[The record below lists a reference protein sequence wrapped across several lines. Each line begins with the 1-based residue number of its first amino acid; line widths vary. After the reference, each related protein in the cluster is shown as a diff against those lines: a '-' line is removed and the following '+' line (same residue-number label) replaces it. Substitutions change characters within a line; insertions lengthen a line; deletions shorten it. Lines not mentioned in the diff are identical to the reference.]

1 MTNKY
6 FAIRR
11 SGVHG
16 KGAFALKDIRK
27 GTRLVEYVG
36 ENITPAES
44 DRRYND
50 TKVKDHHTFLF
61 SVDNRKVIDATY
73 GGNESRFI
81 NHSCD
86 PNCNAV
92 IEKRRVYIEANR
104 TIRKGEELAYD
115 YNYERTPKTTKA
127 DEKLYKCLCG
137 SPNCRGTIVSAKV
150 TLPRKKG
157 RRRQRRTAPG
167 KKDALLE
174 EERVQEEDGSRTLAR
189 DQLRELRSPT
199 SRAETGLRVRPSFSV

>member
-1 MTNKY
+1 MKNKY

-16 KGAFALKDIRK
+16 KGAFALRPIRK

-36 ENITPAES
+36 ESISPKES
-44 DRRYND
+44 DLRYDD
-50 TKVKDHHTFLF
+50 TNVKNHHTFLF

-86 PNCNAV
+86 PNCDAV

-127 DEKLYKCLCG
+127 DEKLYKCRCG
-137 SPNCRGTIVSAKV
+137 SPECRGTILSDKV
-150 TLPRKKG
+150 TVRKRKTAAKKKSKSKKKAKTGATRKKQSKQSA
-157 RRRQRRTAPG
+157 RRR
-167 KKDALLE
+167 
-174 EERVQEEDGSRTLAR
+174 
-189 DQLRELRSPT
+189 
-199 SRAETGLRVRPSFSV
+199 

>member
-1 MTNKY
+1 MPRAARGNPEHSIHSGGMKNTY
-6 FAIRR
+6 FLIRNSR
-11 SGVHG
+11 VHG

-36 ENITPAES
+36 ENISAEES
-44 DRRYND
+44 DKRYDD
-50 TKVKDHHTFLF
+50 TNVKNHHTFLF

-86 PNCNAV
+86 PNCDAI
-92 IEKRRVYIEANR
+92 IEKRRVYIESNR

-115 YNYERTPKTTKA
+115 YNYERTPKTTKK

-137 SPNCRGTIVSAKV
+137 SDECRGTILSAKV
-150 TLPRKKG
+150 TLPRKKKTTARKKSKSKKKTTAKKSAAKKKQSKKKTG
-157 RRRQRRTAPG
+157 RGR
-167 KKDALLE
+167 
-174 EERVQEEDGSRTLAR
+174 
-189 DQLRELRSPT
+189 
-199 SRAETGLRVRPSFSV
+199 

>member
-1 MTNKY
+1 MNNKY

-36 ENITPAES
+36 ENISPAES
-44 DRRYND
+44 DRRYDD

-61 SVDNRKVIDATY
+61 SVDNRKVIDATH

-86 PNCNAV
+86 PNCDAI

-127 DEKLYKCLCG
+127 DEKLYGCLCG
-137 SPNCRGTIVSAKV
+137 SENCRGTIVSAKV
-150 TLPRKKG
+150 TKKRQKAKAKKKGAEKTKRRASRKKSPAKKNSRRG
-157 RRRQRRTAPG
+157 R
-167 KKDALLE
+167 
-174 EERVQEEDGSRTLAR
+174 
-189 DQLRELRSPT
+189 
-199 SRAETGLRVRPSFSV
+199 

>member
-1 MTNKY
+1 MKNKY

-44 DRRYND
+44 DRRYDD

-61 SVDNRKVIDATY
+61 SVDSRKVIDATY
-73 GGNESRFI
+73 GGNDSRFI

-86 PNCNAV
+86 PNCDAV
-92 IEKRRVYIEANR
+92 IENRRVYIEANR

-115 YNYERTPKTTKA
+115 YNYERTPRTTKA

-150 TLPRKKG
+150 TLPRKKTKARAKKKSSTRSKTRG
-157 RRRQRRTAPG
+157 STNAKKKRAPKRKLARRR
-167 KKDALLE
+167 
-174 EERVQEEDGSRTLAR
+174 
-189 DQLRELRSPT
+189 
-199 SRAETGLRVRPSFSV
+199 

>member
-1 MTNKY
+1 M
-6 FAIRR
+6 RS

-16 KGAFALKDIRK
+16 KGAFALKTLRK

-36 ENITPAES
+36 EHISPAES
-44 DRRYND
+44 DRRYDD
-50 TKVKDHHTFLF
+50 TDVKNHHTFLF
-61 SVDNRKVIDATY
+61 SVDNRKVIDATF

-86 PNCNAV
+86 PNCDAI

-127 DEKLYKCLCG
+127 DETLYKCLCG
-137 SPNCRGTIVSAKV
+137 SPECRGTILSAKV
-150 TLPRKKG
+150 TMPKKKAKTAKTSKTQSKKKSAAKQKQTKAKKKSG
-157 RRRQRRTAPG
+157 R
-167 KKDALLE
+167 
-174 EERVQEEDGSRTLAR
+174 AR
-189 DQLRELRSPT
+189 
-199 SRAETGLRVRPSFSV
+199 

>member
-1 MTNKY
+1 MV
-6 FAIRR
+6 RS

-27 GTRLVEYVG
+27 GTRLVEYIG
-36 ENITPAES
+36 ENLSAEES
-44 DRRYND
+44 DKRYD
-50 TKVKDHHTFLF
+50 DEGVKNHHTFLF
-61 SVDNRKVIDATY
+61 SVDKRKVIDATF

-86 PNCNAV
+86 PNCEAI
-92 IEKRRVYIEANR
+92 IESRRVYIEAAR

-137 SPNCRGTIVSAKV
+137 SPECRGTILSAKV
-150 TLPRKKG
+150 TMPKKKAAG
-157 RRRQRRTAPG
+157 SG
-167 KKDALLE
+167 KKKSAAKKKKS
-174 EERVQEEDGSRTLAR
+174 VSKKKK
-189 DQLRELRSPT
+189 
-199 SRAETGLRVRPSFSV
+199 TGRGR

>member
-1 MTNKY
+1 MPRAARHSRHLHFSEGMKNNY
-6 FAIRR
+6 FVVRS

-16 KGAFALKDIRK
+16 KGAFALKTIRK

-36 ENITPAES
+36 ENITPEES
-44 DRRYND
+44 DKRYDD

-61 SVDNRKVIDATY
+61 AVDKRKVIDATF
-73 GGNESRFI
+73 GGNEARFI

-86 PNCNAV
+86 PNCDAV

-127 DEKLYKCLCG
+127 DERLYRCLCG
-137 SPNCRGTIVSAKV
+137 AEECRGTILSAKV
-150 TLPRKKG
+150 TLPRKAAKKAKKKSAKKTKSASKKKSAAKKKQSKKKTG
-157 RRRQRRTAPG
+157 RGR
-167 KKDALLE
+167 
-174 EERVQEEDGSRTLAR
+174 
-189 DQLRELRSPT
+189 
-199 SRAETGLRVRPSFSV
+199 

>member
-1 MTNKY
+1 MKNKY

-44 DRRYND
+44 DRRYDD

-61 SVDNRKVIDATY
+61 SVDSRKVIDATY

-86 PNCNAV
+86 PNCDAV
-92 IEKRRVYIEANR
+92 IENRRVYIEANR

-137 SPNCRGTIVSAKV
+137 SPNCRGTIVSAKM
-150 TLPRKKG
+150 TLPRKKSKAKKKRAAKTKKRASTGAGTAG
-157 RRRQRRTAPG
+157 RKR
-167 KKDALLE
+167 KK
-174 EERVQEEDGSRTLAR
+174 
-189 DQLRELRSPT
+189 
-199 SRAETGLRVRPSFSV
+199 TGRGR

>member
-1 MTNKY
+1 MKNKY
-6 FAIRR
+6 FVVRG

-16 KGAFALKDIRK
+16 KGAFALKSIRK

-36 ENITPAES
+36 EHISPAES
-44 DRRYND
+44 DRRYDD
-50 TKVKDHHTFLF
+50 TKVKNHHTFLF
-61 SVDNRKVIDATY
+61 SVDNRKVIDATF

-86 PNCNAV
+86 PNCDAI

-104 TIRKGEELAYD
+104 TIRPGEELAYD

-137 SPNCRGTIVSAKV
+137 SPECRGTILSAKLTV
-150 TLPRKKG
+150 RKKKTAKKTKAKKKSAAKKKQAKTKSKRKAG
-157 RRRQRRTAPG
+157 R
-167 KKDALLE
+167 
-174 EERVQEEDGSRTLAR
+174 AR
-189 DQLRELRSPT
+189 
-199 SRAETGLRVRPSFSV
+199 

>member
-1 MTNKY
+1 MKNKY
-6 FAIRR
+6 FLVRR

-16 KGAFALKDIRK
+16 KGAFALKDVRK
-27 GTRLVEYVG
+27 GTRLIEYVG

-44 DRRYND
+44 DRRYDD

-61 SVDNRKVIDATY
+61 SVDSRKVIDATY

-86 PNCNAV
+86 PNCDAV
-92 IEKRRVYIEANR
+92 IEKRRVYIETNR

-137 SPNCRGTIVSAKV
+137 SENCRGTIVSAKV
-150 TLPRKKG
+150 TLPRKKTKAKAKKKSASKKKSG
-157 RRRQRRTAPG
+157 ASKKKSAGTSKKKAGHRR
-167 KKDALLE
+167 
-174 EERVQEEDGSRTLAR
+174 
-189 DQLRELRSPT
+189 
-199 SRAETGLRVRPSFSV
+199 

>member
-1 MTNKY
+1 MQNKY

-36 ENITPAES
+36 ENISPAES
-44 DRRYND
+44 DRRYDD

-86 PNCNAV
+86 PNCDAV

-137 SPNCRGTIVSAKV
+137 SPNCRGTIVSAKL
-150 TLPRKKG
+150 TLPRKKAKAKAKAKAKKRSANRKSGTRKKLG
-157 RRRQRRTAPG
+157 RGR
-167 KKDALLE
+167 
-174 EERVQEEDGSRTLAR
+174 
-189 DQLRELRSPT
+189 
-199 SRAETGLRVRPSFSV
+199 

>member
-1 MTNKY
+1 MKNKY

-44 DRRYND
+44 DRRYDD

-61 SVDNRKVIDATY
+61 SVDSRKVIDATY

-86 PNCNAV
+86 PNCDAV
-92 IEKRRVYIEANR
+92 IENRRVYIEANR

-115 YNYERTPKTTKA
+115 YNYERTPRTTKA

-137 SPNCRGTIVSAKV
+137 SPSCRGTIVSAKV
-150 TLPRKKG
+150 TLPRKKSKAKAKKKSAAKTKTRTSKSNKRGAKKKAG
-157 RRRQRRTAPG
+157 RGR
-167 KKDALLE
+167 
-174 EERVQEEDGSRTLAR
+174 
-189 DQLRELRSPT
+189 
-199 SRAETGLRVRPSFSV
+199 

>member
-1 MTNKY
+1 MLNKY

-44 DRRYND
+44 DRRYDD

-86 PNCNAV
+86 PNCDAV

-137 SPNCRGTIVSAKV
+137 SPDCRGTIVSAKV
-150 TLPRKKG
+150 TLPRKKAKAKKTKKRAGKRKAGAKRGAKKGAKRSAKTTRGAGKQPRRG
-157 RRRQRRTAPG
+157 R
-167 KKDALLE
+167 
-174 EERVQEEDGSRTLAR
+174 
-189 DQLRELRSPT
+189 
-199 SRAETGLRVRPSFSV
+199 

>member
-1 MTNKY
+1 MKNKY
-6 FAIRR
+6 FVVRS

-36 ENITPAES
+36 ENITPEES
-44 DRRYND
+44 DKRYDD
-50 TKVKDHHTFLF
+50 TGVKNHHTFLF
-61 SVDNRKVIDATY
+61 SVDKRKVIDATF

-86 PNCNAV
+86 PNCEAI
-92 IEKRRVYIEANR
+92 IEKRRVYIEAMR

-127 DEKLYKCLCG
+127 DERLYKCLCG
-137 SPNCRGTIVSAKV
+137 SDACRGTILSATV
-150 TLPRKKG
+150 TLPKKAKKKAAKKSKQSSTKKSKKTKPGAKKKSG
-157 RRRQRRTAPG
+157 RGR
-167 KKDALLE
+167 
-174 EERVQEEDGSRTLAR
+174 
-189 DQLRELRSPT
+189 
-199 SRAETGLRVRPSFSV
+199 

>member
-36 ENITPAES
+36 ENISPAES
-44 DRRYND
+44 DRRYDD

-61 SVDNRKVIDATY
+61 SVDSRKVIDATY

-86 PNCNAV
+86 PNCDAV

-137 SPNCRGTIVSAKV
+137 SENCRGTIVSAKV
-150 TLPRKKG
+150 TLPKKKTKAKAKKRSVGRKTSASKKKSVSKKKSASKKKSG
-157 RRRQRRTAPG
+157 RGR
-167 KKDALLE
+167 
-174 EERVQEEDGSRTLAR
+174 
-189 DQLRELRSPT
+189 
-199 SRAETGLRVRPSFSV
+199 

>member
-1 MTNKY
+1 MKNKY

-44 DRRYND
+44 DRRYDD

-61 SVDNRKVIDATY
+61 SVDSRKVIDATY

-86 PNCNAV
+86 PNCDAV

-115 YNYERTPKTTKA
+115 YNYERTPRTTKA
-127 DEKLYKCLCG
+127 DERLYKCLCG

-150 TLPRKKG
+150 TLPRKKTNASAKKKSSTRSKTRVSTNAKKKRAPKRKLA
-157 RRRQRRTAPG
+157 RRR
-167 KKDALLE
+167 
-174 EERVQEEDGSRTLAR
+174 
-189 DQLRELRSPT
+189 
-199 SRAETGLRVRPSFSV
+199 

>member
-1 MTNKY
+1 MKNNY
-6 FAIRR
+6 FVVRN

-16 KGAFALKDIRK
+16 KGAFARKDIRK
-27 GTRLVEYVG
+27 GTRLVEYIG
-36 ENITPAES
+36 ENISAEES
-44 DRRYND
+44 DRRYDD
-50 TKVKDHHTFLF
+50 TGVKNHHTFLF
-61 SVDNRKVIDATY
+61 SVDKRKVIDATF

-86 PNCNAV
+86 PNCDAI

-137 SPNCRGTIVSAKV
+137 SPECRGTIVSAKV
-150 TLPRKKG
+150 TMPRKK
-157 RRRQRRTAPG
+157 AAKKAKSKKKVAG
-167 KKDALLE
+167 KKK
-174 EERVQEEDGSRTLAR
+174 RTKAKSKQKAGR
-189 DQLRELRSPT
+189 GR
-199 SRAETGLRVRPSFSV
+199 

>member
-1 MTNKY
+1 MKNKY

-27 GTRLVEYVG
+27 NTRLVEYVG
-36 ENITPAES
+36 ENISPAES
-44 DRRYND
+44 DRRYDD

-61 SVDNRKVIDATY
+61 SVDNRKVIDATH

-86 PNCNAV
+86 PNCDAI

-137 SPNCRGTIVSAKV
+137 SENCRGTIVSAKV
-150 TLPRKKG
+150 TLPKKKTRTKAKAKKKSAGKTRKNAGKTKNSASRKKAG
-157 RRRQRRTAPG
+157 RGR
-167 KKDALLE
+167 
-174 EERVQEEDGSRTLAR
+174 
-189 DQLRELRSPT
+189 
-199 SRAETGLRVRPSFSV
+199 

>member
-1 MTNKY
+1 MPRGARGTPDIRIFPGGMKNKY

-27 GTRLVEYVG
+27 NTRLIEYVG
-36 ENITPAES
+36 ENISPAES
-44 DRRYND
+44 DRRYDD

-61 SVDNRKVIDATY
+61 SVDNRKVIDATH

-86 PNCNAV
+86 PNCDAI

-137 SPNCRGTIVSAKV
+137 AASCRGTIVSAKV
-150 TLPRKKG
+150 TLPKKKAKTKATAKKKG
-157 RRRQRRTAPG
+157 AG
-167 KKDALLE
+167 KTKKSASKKK
-174 EERVQEEDGSRTLAR
+174 GASKKK
-189 DQLRELRSPT
+189 
-199 SRAETGLRVRPSFSV
+199 TGRGR